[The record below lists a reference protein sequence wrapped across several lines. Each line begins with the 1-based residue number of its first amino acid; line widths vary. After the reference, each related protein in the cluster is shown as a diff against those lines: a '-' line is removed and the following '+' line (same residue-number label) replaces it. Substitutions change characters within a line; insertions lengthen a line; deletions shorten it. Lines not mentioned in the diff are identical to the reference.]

1 MICNQCSTIRRN
13 RQNCVFCC
21 FKIGVSLPI
30 FLQRNLPAVQN
41 QVTARQSF
49 IKHKII
55 RRLLQLDQ
63 PLTIL
68 TPDEAE
74 VARDRNFRW
83 NAIFNTLDV
92 TFFMGAVNLLSATTF
107 LPLFVSK
114 LTDSTI
120 PIALVA
126 MLAQGGFF
134 LPQLFSANFIER
146 LDHKKPMVVN
156 IGFWTERLPAILLF
170 TAPLTALVSPLMAL
184 ILFLLLYTW
193 FLLGGGIV
201 TPAWQ
206 DMIARCFPVRR
217 RGRFFGITMFFGAL
231 LGVGAANVAGVILER
246 VRFPYNFAYVFGA
259 AGLAILAS
267 WFFIAQTREPIEAS
281 NVPLRSTRQYLAD
294 LPSLLRG
301 DQNFRNFLI
310 ARFTLSLAE
319 MGSGF
324 LTVAAIQTW
333 SVSNSTVA
341 SFTTAILIGQTI
353 ASLGMGFL
361 ADRYGHRLSLEIA
374 CAAAALA
381 FGLAWLAPA
390 PTWYIAV
397 FFMLGFFTG
406 ARTVSGMMVIL
417 EFCRPEKRPT
427 YVGIANTLAGVGSIM
442 APLIGAT
449 LALAIGAYT
458 WAFIGSLIASLV
470 ALLLL
475 RFLVKE
481 PRSVL
486 VNV

>member
-1 MICNQCSTIRRN
+1 MQNQSTIR
-13 RQNCVFCC
+13 Q
-21 FKIGVSLPI
+21 P
-30 FLQRNLPAVQN
+30 
-41 QVTARQSF
+41 F
-49 IKHKII
+49 IKRKTI

-68 TPDEAE
+68 TSAEAE
-74 VARDRNFRW
+74 LARDRNFRW

-120 PIALVA
+120 PIAIVA

-170 TAPLTALVSPLMAL
+170 TAPLAAMVSPFMAL
-184 ILFLLLYTW
+184 LLFLFLYTW
-193 FLLGGGIV
+193 FLFGGGIV

-206 DMIARCFPVRR
+206 DMIARCFPVQR

-231 LGVGAANVAGVILER
+231 LGVGAASVAGFVLER
-246 VRFPYNFAYVFGA
+246 VAFPLNFALVFGT
-259 AGLAILAS
+259 AGAAILTS
-267 WFFIAQTREPIEAS
+267 WFFIAQTREPVEAS
-281 NVPLRSTRQYLAD
+281 TVPIRSTRQYLAD
-294 LPSLLRG
+294 LPILLRS
-301 DQNFRNFLI
+301 DHNFRNFLV
-310 ARFTLSLAE
+310 ARFIMSLAE

-333 SVSNSTVA
+333 AVSNSMVA
-341 SFTTAILIGQTI
+341 TFTTAILIGQTI
-353 ASLGMGFL
+353 ASLLMGFL

-374 CAAAALA
+374 CMSAALA

-390 PTWYIAV
+390 PTWYLAV
-397 FFMLGFFTG
+397 FFFLGFFIG
-406 ARTVSGMMVIL
+406 ARIVSGMMVIL

-427 YVGIANTLAGVGSIM
+427 YVGIANTLAGVGSII
-442 APLIGAT
+442 APLIGAA
-449 LALAIGAYT
+449 LALLFGTYS
-458 WAFIGSLIASLV
+458 WVFVGSLVASLV
-470 ALLLL
+470 ALTLF

-481 PRSVL
+481 PRL
-486 VNV
+486 L